1 MMADWISFNHKILIM
16 AKKKNEEEMIDEVSE
31 AGAVLPVSDGADDAT
46 DPVSDEAPPEEDI
59 FSKSPT
65 EEDIM
70 KTIEV
75 DGLQAVHRIDHTDD
89 ESGALIAIEASYSDG
104 SVRWF
109 GDPAVEERVKSER
122 LALLQKAG
130 LGEDEQ
136 PDEQPDETPVELGAT
151 KLPTRG
157 PLAKKVRC
165 FNEGCG
171 WSGVL
176 AEMKVDERLKR
187 PHYCPNCGYSSKIED
202 VEG

>member
-1 MMADWISFNHKILIM
+1 M
-16 AKKKNEEEMIDEVSE
+16 AKKKNEEETIDEVSE

-46 DPVSDEAPPEEDI
+46 DPVSDEASSDEADQSDAPPEEGA
-59 FSKSPT
+59 SP
-65 EEDIM
+65 E
-70 KTIEV
+70 
-75 DGLQAVHRIDHTDD
+75 IDLINAGQEPSQSDD
-89 ESGALIAIEASYSDG
+89 PG
-104 SVRWF
+104 S
-109 GDPAVEERVKSER
+109 A
-122 LALLQKAG
+122 
-130 LGEDEQ
+130 
-136 PDEQPDETPVELGAT
+136 

-187 PHYCPNCGYSSKIED
+187 PHYCPKCGYSSKIED